1 MRVKYCMNLVFVLLL
16 LTSSITLLVTN
27 PSGLLP
33 AMVDGAEGAIVL
45 SVKLLAIYSVWL
57 SVLKIMEKTRLD
69 AGLSKLLRPFIRR
82 LFKGESDEAYKWL
95 SINLASNMLGMGGA
109 STPAGIEAMR
119 HMEKDGKVTGNM
131 SLLVVISA
139 TSIQLIPATVI
150 ALRASA
156 GSDNP
161 SSIILP
167 TLISS
172 TIATVVGVILTK
184 LFAYKKTD
192 RTKVY
197 TATQSTNSN
206 DTNTLAN
213 KFVSRFK
220 KGKRAK

>member
-1 MRVKYCMNLVFVLLL
+1 MNLVFVVLL
-16 LTSSITLLVTN
+16 LTSWVTLLVTN

-33 AMVDGAEGAIVL
+33 AMIEGAEGAIQL
-45 SVKLLAIYSVWL
+45 CVKLLAIYSVWL

-69 AGLSKLLRPFIRR
+69 AGLSRLLHPVIRR
-82 LFKGESDEAYKWL
+82 LFKGESEDSYKWL
-95 SINLASNMLGMGGA
+95 SLNMASNMLGMGGA

-119 HMEKDGKVTGNM
+119 RMERDGKSTANM

-156 GSDNP
+156 GSLNP

-172 TIATVVGVILTK
+172 TIATAVGVILTK
-184 LFAYKKTD
+184 IFCNKKSTQGALRTAFDGVVRKIKD
-192 RTKVY
+192 RS
-197 TATQSTNSN
+197 AP
-206 DTNTLAN
+206 
-213 KFVSRFK
+213 
-220 KGKRAK
+220 